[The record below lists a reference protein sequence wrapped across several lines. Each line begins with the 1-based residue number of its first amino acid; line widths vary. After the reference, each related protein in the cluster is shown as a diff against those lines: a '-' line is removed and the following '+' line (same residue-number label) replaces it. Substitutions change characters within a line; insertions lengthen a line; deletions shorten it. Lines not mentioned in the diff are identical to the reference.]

1 MKNQALAISKV
12 ETFNSENLTF
22 NSEDLT
28 SIDDH
33 GFSKD
38 YLDTVR
44 YTENTE
50 MGKFLRLV
58 DFNILT
64 DEDGNKIYRPK
75 NVDEAIEQ
83 CREYLTS
90 FHLKEFPSEEGVYV
104 EILKIMKLDEN
115 YFIEVI

>member
-12 ETFNSENLTF
+12 KTFNSENLTF

-50 MGKFLRLV
+50 MGKFLRLI

-75 NVDEAIEQ
+75 DITHAIEQ
-83 CREYLTS
+83 CREHLTH
-90 FHLKEFPSEEGVYV
+90 FNLKEFPNEEGVYV
-104 EILKIMKLDEN
+104 EMLKIMKLNEN

>member
-12 ETFNSENLTF
+12 KTFNSENLTF
-22 NSEDLT
+22 NSENLT

-33 GFSKD
+33 GFSED
-38 YLDTVR
+38 YIKTVR

-50 MGKFLRLV
+50 MGKFLRLI
-58 DFNILT
+58 DFVVLT

-75 NVDEAIEQ
+75 DIDKAMEQ
-83 CREYLTS
+83 CRKHLTS
-90 FHLKEFPSEEGVYV
+90 FHLKEFPNEEGVFV
-104 EILKIMKLDEN
+104 EMLKIMKLDEN